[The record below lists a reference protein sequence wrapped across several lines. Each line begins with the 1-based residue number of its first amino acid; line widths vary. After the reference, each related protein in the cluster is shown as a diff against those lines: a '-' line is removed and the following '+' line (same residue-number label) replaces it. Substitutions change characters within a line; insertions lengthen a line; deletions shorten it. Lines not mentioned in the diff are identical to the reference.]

1 MSVSKKLTC
10 LLLLAMALF
19 LAQEVKAQKVAVK
32 TNVVYDAAANV
43 NAGVEFGLAPK
54 WTFDVSGNLNA
65 WDMSHGRKWKHWFA
79 QPEFRYWFCDR
90 FSGHFLGMHL
100 HGGQYNV
107 GGLKN
112 SISFLGTDFSRLGD
126 SRFQGWFAG
135 AGIAYG
141 YSWILNKHWNLEAE
155 IGFGYSYT
163 KYDRFECVG
172 CGRKVEENM
181 DHHYVGPTK
190 AAINLVYLF

>member
-19 LAQEVKAQKVAVK
+19 FAQEVKAQKVAVK
-32 TNVVYDAAANV
+32 TNIVYDIAANI
-43 NAGVEFGLAPK
+43 NAGVELGLAPK
-54 WTFDVSGNLNA
+54 WTFDVSGNFNA
-65 WDMSHGRKWKHWFA
+65 WDMSHDRKWKHWFV

-90 FSGHFLGMHL
+90 FAGHFLGLHL

-112 SISFLGTDFSRLGD
+112 SISFLGTDFSRLSD

-135 AGIAYG
+135 AGLAYG
-141 YSWILNKHWNLEAE
+141 YSWILGKHWNLEAE

-163 KYDRFECVG
+163 KFDTFECVG
-172 CGRKVEENM
+172 CGRKVEE
-181 DHHYVGPTK
+181 DKEHHYVGPTK

>member
-54 WTFDVSGNLNA
+54 WTLDVSGNLNA

>member
-54 WTFDVSGNLNA
+54 WTLDVSGNLNA

-107 GGLKN
+107 GGLEN

-172 CGRKVEENM
+172 CGIKVEENM

>member
-190 AAINLVYLF
+190 AAINLV